1 MITPRSR
8 AIPDGY
14 QSIKIAAVFF
24 SASYLDDGLGRL
36 EFLIKTGKLETFWV
50 DDDLSVK
57 KETSDFWKQQDL
69 NKVLDMFSSGI
80 FDFATLGQPCGFN
93 VRQILVFK
101 QQLAGLLP
109 AQQTPNEEVKIVSHP
124 VSADQVVAQEP
135 LKKNKGGRPAQHTM
149 FAIVACSLLFKGE
162 DHKDAITLLKSAKKA
177 WAKRG
182 NNAVEETSAKRIA
195 SDVFNVLVLE
205 EEAAPT
211 SFEILKN

>member
-69 NKVLDMFSSGI
+69 NKVLDMLSSGI

-93 VRQILVFK
+93 IRQILVFK

-135 LKKNKGGRPAQHTM
+135 LKKNKGGRPAQHTDY
-149 FAIVACSLLFKGE
+149 IILACAMQNTHNFKKRGE
-162 DHKDAITLLKSAKKA
+162 LEKA
-177 WAKRG
+177 TNAEWAKR
-182 NNAVEETSAKRIA
+182 NRIPVSHHSTA
-195 SDVFNVLVLE
+195 EFMRLIFTEFNR
-205 EEAAPT
+205 T
-211 SFEILKN
+211 IT